1 SVPLIFSHATTEVYG
16 LIKIAAIELFALA
29 LLVLLVIQAFLV
41 RPGRMQGAGYLALA
55 FFVVAGISLIKAI
68 NIFAGMESLYLL
80 AAYLII
86 FFAVL
91 ANIETVREARKLIAS
106 GILACVFA
114 CCWSIYQN
122 KGLSFSTSRFSYYST
137 FGNPIFFSQYLT
149 AMIPLAIAMIFT
161 EARSLSKASLFFRQ
175 AFYLAALAL
184 SMALLVMT
192 RSLGAYLG
200 MGIAVIYCYVVVLF
214 SCSVRIRRIIAGL
227 SVALL
232 VLGVTAGGIFWPKVQ
247 ANLGE
252 RKIQNL
258 MRVHVWA
265 SSFNIIKAHPILGV
279 GAGNFE
285 YAYPLYR
292 TPKEKAVT
300 PRGTKYTQAH
310 NQILQIWSEMGILGL
325 LVFLGI
331 LFYAFRKSVLFIKTK
346 KKQNAFNEIFLMAG
360 TTSALAA
367 LLVQSL
373 FNPMLEIPTSG
384 FLFWLLLAL
393 VFTGRVPAAGTAGR
407 AVAKHRTER
416 RAAILK
422 ITGGMVCAALF
433 FLGPAHIFRNLM
445 GDYFLEKARA
455 AEGIQDTKE
464 AVSKLER
471 SLRAYPHN
479 WKALFFSG
487 KIHQAMGAY
496 QEAVKYYERAVRYHP
511 NYTIIWNNLG
521 SAYMQDNKLDETI
534 AAFKRVVEID
544 ESYVGAHYNLSL
556 AYKKSGQA
564 ELAERQIER
573 LDSIDP
579 IFLGNMYLGSGIFD
593 EAALEFHKAIRRDPN
608 NTEAHF
614 KLAEAWQRQDK
625 IDKAIQMYKR
635 TVELQPAHVE
645 AYIALAELY
654 RNKGEMD
661 EAISAYES
669 SLQAIPKKMDKLYE
683 DVLLYSDLGIYAQVL
698 EEYKDIEE
706 LDKVKLD
713 VYRQLALIYK
723 SKGQNEKAIESYE
736 ELSKMIREDVSVW
749 EELAGIYE
757 KQGMFTEAKDAYSR
771 IAKLRPGSGETL
783 KEKILLLNR
792 IAAYH
797 ALASIYEDQ
806 GMTEKAIAKYKEALE
821 FEPQGLYAWRKIG
834 ELYAKSGKFQDAED
848 VFERIIEEVPMDV
861 GAHIALGDLFS
872 QAGQIE
878 DAYAE
883 YAQAVE
889 IAPYDSR
896 GSLALAGLY
905 RRQERL
911 DEAVGICGRGIT
923 LSPRDVRLRFVLATL
938 MEERRQFS
946 EAINEYKE
954 ILRIETDNKEARIR
968 LDALQ
973 DVEALK

>member
-1 SVPLIFSHATTEVYG
+1 M
-16 LIKIAAIELFALA
+16 IKIAAIELFALV
-29 LLVLLVIQAFLV
+29 LFVLLVGSRLNLGARFNLEP
-41 RPGRMQGAGYLALA
+41 RGAGYLVLA
-55 FFVVAGISLIKAI
+55 FFVIAGISLIKAI
-68 NIFAGMESLYLL
+68 NIFAGLESLYLL

-91 ANIETVREARKLIAS
+91 TNTETIAQGRRLIAS
-106 GILACVFA
+106 AILACVFA

-122 KGLSFSTSRFSYYST
+122 NGLSFSILRFSYSST

-149 AMIPLAIAMIFT
+149 AMIPLGIAMIFT
-161 EARSLSKASLFFRQ
+161 EARTQSKVSLFFKQ
-175 AFYLAALAL
+175 AFYLAALAF
-184 SMALLVMT
+184 SMTLLVMT
-192 RSLGAYLG
+192 RSWGAYLG
-200 MGIAVIYCYVVVLF
+200 LGIALIYCYIAMLF
-214 SCSVRIRRIIAGL
+214 SCSGRIKRIIAGL

-232 VLGVTAGGIFWPKVQ
+232 ILGVIAGSVLWPKVQ
-247 ANLGE
+247 ANFRE
-252 RKIQNL
+252 RKLQNL
-258 MRVHVWA
+258 MRIHVWA
-265 SSFNIIKAHPILGV
+265 SSFNIIKAQPIMGV
-279 GAGNFE
+279 GVGNFE

-310 NQILQIWSEMGILGL
+310 NQILQIWSEVGILGL

-331 LFYAFRKSVLFIKTK
+331 LFYAFRKSALFIETK

-360 TTSALAA
+360 TTAALVA
-367 LLVQSL
+367 LLVQSF

-384 FLFWLLLAL
+384 LLFWLLLAL
-393 VFTGRVPAAGTAGR
+393 VFTGRAPAAGAAGR
-407 AVAKHRTER
+407 AVTMHRTER
-416 RAAILK
+416 GVTILK
-422 ITGGMVCAALF
+422 ITGGTVCVALL
-433 FLGPAHIFRNLM
+433 FLGPVKIFRPLIS
-445 GDYFLEKARA
+445 DYFLEKAQV
-455 AEGIQDTKE
+455 AESIQDTKE

-471 SLRAYPHN
+471 SLRVYPHN

-496 QEAVKYYERAVRYHP
+496 QEAAKYYETALRYHP

-556 AYKKSGQA
+556 AYKKSGQV
-564 ELAERQIER
+564 ELAKRQIER
-573 LDSIDP
+573 LNSIDP

-635 TVELQPAHVE
+635 TIELQPVHVE
-645 AYIALAELY
+645 AYMALAELY

-661 EAISAYES
+661 EAISTYEAA
-669 SLQAIPKKMDKLYE
+669 LQAIPRKMDKLYE
-683 DVLLYSDLGIYAQVL
+683 DVLLYSDLGIYTQVL
-698 EEYKDIEE
+698 EEYKDIEALE
-706 LDKVKLD
+706 KVKLD

-723 SKGQNEKAIESYE
+723 SRGQNKKAMDSYE
-736 ELSKMIREDVSVW
+736 ELSKIIGEDVSVW

-757 KQGMFTEAKDAYSR
+757 EEGMHEEAKDAYSK
-771 IAKLRPGSGETL
+771 IAKLMPGQEEIL
-783 KEKILLLNR
+783 REKILRLNR

-797 ALASIYEDQ
+797 ALASIYENQ
-806 GMTEKAIAKYKEALE
+806 GMTEKAIVKYKEALE
-821 FEPQGLYAWRKIG
+821 FKPQDLYAWRKIG
-834 ELYAKSGKFQDAED
+834 ALYAKSGKFQEAED
-848 VFERIIEEVPMDV
+848 VFERIIEEVPMDA
-861 GAHIALGDLFS
+861 GAHVALGDLFS
-872 QAGQIE
+872 QAGRIE

-883 YAQAVE
+883 YTQAIE
-889 IAPYDSR
+889 SAPYDSS
-896 GSLALAGLY
+896 GFLALAGFY

-911 DEAVGICGRGIT
+911 DEAVGICERGIN

-938 MEERRQFS
+938 MEERKQFS
-946 EAINEYKE
+946 EAIDEYKE
-954 ILRIETDNKEARIR
+954 IVRIEPDNKEAGIR
-968 LDALQ
+968 LDALK
-973 DVEALK
+973 DAEFLK